1 MKLALFG
8 ATGSIGS
15 RILDEALQRGH
26 EVVAVARDPA
36 KLAQKPGLTAVAGD
50 ITDPGSYTSALD
62 GADAAV
68 VSVSPRGNTT
78 GAQLNAL
85 AETLLAKLPASG
97 VKRLFWVGGA
107 GSLEVAPGVRLVD
120 TPEFPAEYK
129 AEALALGEV
138 LDTLRASD
146 GAVDWTFVSP
156 PILIHPG
163 ERTGNYRLGGD
174 QVLFDADG
182 KSEISNED
190 YAVAL
195 LDRIESNDAPRKRV
209 TVAY

>member
-8 ATGSIGS
+8 ATGGIGS
-15 RILDEALQRGH
+15 LILDEALRRGH
-26 EVVAVARDPA
+26 EVVAIARDPA

-50 ITDPGSYTSALD
+50 ITDPGSYASALD

>member
-1 MKLALFG
+1 MKLVLFG

-15 RILDEALQRGH
+15 RILDEALRRGH
-26 EVVAVARDPA
+26 DVVAVVRDPA
-36 KLAQKPGLTAVAGD
+36 KLPARPGVTAVAGD
-50 ITDPGSYTSALD
+50 ITDPGSYASALS
-62 GADAAV
+62 GADAAI
-68 VSVSPRGNTT
+68 VSVSPRGNTM

-85 AETLLAKLPASG
+85 ADDLLARLPASG
-97 VKRLFWVGGA
+97 VQRLFWVGGA

-120 TPEFPAEYK
+120 TPEFPPEYK

-138 LDTLRASD
+138 LDRLRANGS
-146 GAVDWTFVSP
+146 AVEWTFVSP

-163 ERTGNYRLGGD
+163 ERTGRYRLGGD
-174 QVLFDADG
+174 QVLFDAEG

-195 LDRIESNDAPRKRV
+195 LDRIESNDSPRRRI

>member
-50 ITDPGSYTSALD
+50 ITDPGSYASALD

-107 GSLEVAPGVRLVD
+107 GSLDVAPGVRLVD

-182 KSEISNED
+182 KSGISNED